1 MKKSRDVE
9 CTNCGVTKSSEWRR
23 NANGNIVCNAC
34 GLYFKL
40 HARNR
45 PIHMRRDF
53 ITHRKRTP
61 NMNAI
66 CLTKSTIGA
75 IILDEESVQS
85 NNCDIH
91 NNNSDSNNRTATN
104 ELHLISSSKKR
115 KQSNPKKLVM
125 R

>member
-1 MKKSRDVE
+1 
-9 CTNCGVTKSSEWRR
+9 
-23 NANGNIVCNAC
+23 
-34 GLYFKL
+34 
-40 HARNR
+40 
-45 PIHMRRDF
+45 MRRDF